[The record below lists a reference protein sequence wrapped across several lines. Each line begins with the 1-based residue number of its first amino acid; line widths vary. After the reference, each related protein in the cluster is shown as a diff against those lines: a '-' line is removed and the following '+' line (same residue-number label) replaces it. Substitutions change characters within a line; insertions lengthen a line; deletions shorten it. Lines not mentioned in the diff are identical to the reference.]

1 MLFIISVSIVV
12 FLIDATWINN
22 SAFAQKQ
29 IKQEEEEKEQQQ
41 LTNTMGVKI
50 TSHTLWQK
58 VPVSELTIS
67 GMSADNQITNCQ
79 VYVDV
84 NDQKPFQNATA
95 TGSGGANGYST
106 WTFIYTDK
114 YYLIQEGL
122 NELTAKLSCIDDNN
136 NDVAN
141 VTKWYSVNV
150 IGLSSYGN

>member
-1 MLFIISVSIVV
+1 LLFIISVSIVV
-12 FLIDATWINN
+12 FLIDANWINN

-29 IKQEEEEKEQQQ
+29 IKQEEEEQQQ
-41 LTNTMGVKI
+41 LSNTMGVKI

-58 VPVSELTIS
+58 VPVGELTIS

-95 TGSGGANGYST
+95 TGSGGANDYST

-136 NDVAN
+136 DDVAN